1 MPTSLPVS
9 ASAVAAGGV
18 LVQIFPPE
26 THSHGILA
34 KSQPAVS
41 SPAASHGPTRGSS
54 LSARRRLPNWSSK
67 PTDFSSGRGSIFQK
81 GRFEACA
88 HVGTITHWHIF
99 CFCHASSCAVIS
111 FSSNSNNSSS
121 KPMDFRLHWSRLP
134 QLGNRPNSCISTSRS
149 PTGML
154 TPQSLHL
161 HRFVTFLQARSYFS
175 TKTNLHSE
183 SR

>member
-1 MPTSLPVS
+1 MEYWQNLNRLSQAQQQATAQPEAQAFQP
-9 ASAVAAGGV
+9 AAGFQTGAQNLQTFLQV
-18 LVQIFPPE
+18 
-26 THSHGILA
+26 G
-34 KSQPAVS
+34 
-41 SPAASHGPTRGSS
+41 AA
-54 LSARRRLPNWSSK
+54 
-67 PTDFSSGRGSIFQK
+67 FFQK

-88 HVGTITHWHIF
+88 HVGTKTHWHIF

-154 TPQSLHL
+154 MPQSLHL
-161 HRFVTFLQARSYFS
+161 HRFVTFLQARS
-175 TKTNLHSE
+175 
-183 SR
+183 